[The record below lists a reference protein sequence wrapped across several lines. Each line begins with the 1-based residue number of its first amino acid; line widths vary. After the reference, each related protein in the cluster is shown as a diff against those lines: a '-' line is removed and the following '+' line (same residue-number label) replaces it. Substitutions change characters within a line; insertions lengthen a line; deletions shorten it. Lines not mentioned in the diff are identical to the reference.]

1 MMARIRSAIETFA
14 PVDVF
19 VTDPAE
25 MVERRDDVGSLLY
38 WPLREGRS
46 VDRRERVR
54 AV

>member
-1 MMARIRSAIETFA
+1 MARIRSAITTFA

-25 MVERRDDVGSLLY
+25 IAERRDDVGSLVY

-46 VDRRERVR
+46 VYRRKRVR